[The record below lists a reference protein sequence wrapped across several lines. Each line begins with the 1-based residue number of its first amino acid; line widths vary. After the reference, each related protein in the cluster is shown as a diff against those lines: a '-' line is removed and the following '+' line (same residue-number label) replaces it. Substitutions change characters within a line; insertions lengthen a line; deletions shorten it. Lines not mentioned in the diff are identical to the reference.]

1 MLIRMKVHCGS
12 ENVLTFDKDVDTVD
26 ELKVAFLKR
35 FGNIYDVPN
44 KALKEKP
51 LVKRLTYEAKSTPEW
66 RRSLTT
72 KTRWSIEIIKIG
84 GTR

>member
-1 MLIRMKVHCGS
+1 MLIRMKVYCGS
-12 ENVLTFDKDVDTVD
+12 ENVLTFDKDVENLD

-35 FGNIYDVPN
+35 FGNIYDVSN

-66 RRSLTT
+66 RRLLAVE
-72 KTRWSIEIIKIG
+72 TRWSIEIIKIG